1 MLKHKRKTSG
11 FTLVELMITIA
22 VISILVSIG
31 YPMYQDQVYKSRRV
45 AARGSLLELAQF
57 MERNYTETNKYNE
70 LANEDVLNTSELP
83 FDRSPKEGGGKYYDL
98 TLTATNV
105 AYVLRAV
112 PTDNQSGDECE
123 TLILSSDGN
132 RTMTGSGSNCW

>member
-1 MLKHKRKTSG
+1 MSHKKTLG

-22 VISILVSIG
+22 VITILVAIG
-31 YPMYQDQVYKSRRV
+31 YPMYQDQVYKSRRA

-57 MERNYTETNKYNE
+57 MERNYTEANRYNE
-70 LANEDVLNTSELP
+70 FANGDTLDTGGLP
-83 FDRSPKEGGGKYYDL
+83 FDRSPKEGGTAYYDL
-98 TLTATNV
+98 TLTATNT
-105 AYVLRAV
+105 AYVLRAA
-112 PTDNQSGDECE
+112 PTAVQSGDDCA

>member
-1 MLKHKRKTSG
+1 MSRKKNLG

-22 VISILVSIG
+22 VITILVSIA

-57 MERNYTETNKYNE
+57 MERNYTETNRYNE
-70 LANEDVLNTSELP
+70 LANEDVLDTGELP
-83 FDRSPKEGGGKYYDL
+83 FDRSPKEGGTVFYDL

-105 AYVLRAV
+105 AYVLQAA
-112 PTDNQSGDECE
+112 PTDKQSGDQCG
-123 TLILSSDGN
+123 TLILSSNGN

>member
-1 MLKHKRKTSG
+1 MKPRKKILG

-22 VISILVSIG
+22 VITILVSIA

-57 MERNYTETNKYNE
+57 MERNYTEANQYNE
-70 LANEDVLNTSELP
+70 FANGDTLDTGGLP
-83 FDRSPKEGGGKYYDL
+83 FDSSPKEGGTAYYDL
-98 TLTATNV
+98 TLAATSTAYALQAAPT
-105 AYVLRAV
+105 AV
-112 PTDNQSGDECE
+112 QSGDECG